1 MNMEPQA
8 DTPRRLPAWLLSQLF
23 PEALVQMSAA
33 GGSAVKADTLGAYG
47 RRILIL
53 LRQPDAAVIREADL
67 SFLLNI
73 LHACRL
79 GMPDVRLLNLAHA
92 GVGHEALLREHE
104 PATVL
109 LFGVT
114 AADIGLPLHFP
125 DFQVQ
130 EFRGVKFLS
139 APDLPALEGD
149 MPAKKRLWAGLKQL
163 FPA

>member
-1 MNMEPQA
+1 MNMQPQA
-8 DTPRRLPAWLLSQLF
+8 ETPGRLPGWLLSRLF
-23 PEALVQMSAA
+23 PDALVQMSPA
-33 GGSAVKADTLGAYG
+33 GVPPVAADTLGGYG
-47 RRILIL
+47 KRILIL

-92 GVGHEALLREHE
+92 AAGHEALLRDHE
-104 PATVL
+104 PSTVL
-109 LFGVT
+109 LFG
-114 AADIGLPLHFP
+114 ASSADIGLPMHFP

-130 EFRGVKFLS
+130 AFRSVRFLS
-139 APDLPALEGD
+139 APDLPAIEGD
-149 MPAKKRLWAGLKQL
+149 MPAKKLLWAGLKQL

>member
-1 MNMEPQA
+1 MNMQPQA
-8 DTPRRLPAWLLSQLF
+8 EPPGRLPGWLLSQLF
-23 PEALVQMSAA
+23 PDALVQMSPSRA
-33 GGSAVKADTLGAYG
+33 SSLKTDTLGGYG
-47 RRILIL
+47 KRILIL
-53 LRQPDAAVIREADL
+53 VRQSDTAVIREADL

-92 GVGHEALLREHE
+92 DFGQEALLRDHE

-109 LFGVT
+109 LFGAS
-114 AADIGLPLHFP
+114 AADIGLPMHFP

-139 APDLPALEGD
+139 APDLPALEVD

-163 FPA
+163 

>member
-1 MNMEPQA
+1 MRPQA
-8 DTPRRLPAWLLSQLF
+8 ETPTRLPGWLLAQLF
-23 PEALVQMSAA
+23 PAALVQTPAA
-33 GGSAVKADTLGAYG
+33 GVPPVTADTLGGYG
-47 RRILIL
+47 KRILIL
-53 LRQPDAAVIREADL
+53 LMQPDAAVIREGDL
-67 SFLLNI
+67 SFLLTI

-92 GVGHEALLREHE
+92 GVDHEALLRGHG

-109 LFGVT
+109 LFGAS
-114 AADIGLPLHFP
+114 AADIALPMHFP

-130 EFRGVKFLS
+130 AFRGVHFLS